1 MTTARLT
8 TTLALAILAFLLAWG
23 VSAFLDHALAVTI
36 GGMK

>member
-1 MTTARLT
+1 MTTARL

-23 VSAFLDHALAVTI
+23 VSAFLAHALAVTI